1 MLNNEMKKVLTILNE
16 LKNENLDSERLLDD
30 IIINQNQP
38 VKGISKLELMGGEY
52 PMRKDFFNI
61 DLKAKTGIKGSV
73 LKTSQFIESE
83 LSKKKVIIINNPYCE
98 ESGEPQ
104 QLLNDLFKEINNISE
119 KGSYVLMTG
128 TLSNKFFKGIKNENK
143 DIINELKHWDI
154 LIYRGELPHFYKE
167 TEFYR
172 SNGKPIK
179 GKMKMTLLKKK

>member
-1 MLNNEMKKVLTILNE
+1 MKKVLTILNE
-16 LKNENLDSERLLDD
+16 LKNENIDSELLLDES
-30 IIINQNQP
+30 IINQNQP

-52 PMRKDFFNI
+52 PMRKDFLNI

-104 QLLNDLFKEINNISE
+104 QLLNDLFKEINNISG
-119 KGSYVLMTG
+119 KGSYVLITG

-143 DIINELKHWDI
+143 DIINELKHWDF
-154 LIYRGELPHFYKE
+154 LIYRGELPHLYKE

>member
-1 MLNNEMKKVLTILNE
+1 MLNNEMKKVLTILNG
-16 LKNENLDSERLLDD
+16 LKNETVDSELLLDD

-52 PMRKDFFNI
+52 PMREDFFNI
-61 DLKAKTGIKGSV
+61 DIKAKTGIKGSV

-98 ESGEPQ
+98 ENGEPQ
-104 QLLNDLFKEINNISE
+104 KLLNDLFKEINKISGI
-119 KGSYVLMTG
+119 GSYVLITG
-128 TLSNKFFKGIKNENK
+128 TLSNKFFKSVKNENK

-154 LIYRGELPHFYKE
+154 LIDRGELPNFYNN